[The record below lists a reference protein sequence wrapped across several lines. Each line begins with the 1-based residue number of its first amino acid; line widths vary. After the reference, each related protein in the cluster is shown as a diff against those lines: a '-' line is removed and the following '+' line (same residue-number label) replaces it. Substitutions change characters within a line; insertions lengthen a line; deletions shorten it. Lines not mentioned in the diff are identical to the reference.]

1 MLNNLERIFTRA
13 KRRNRLSGTLDEYKT
28 QTRSATYILPASGS
42 IIGQPVDFAAGAII
56 ISIGLEATMRAQ
68 AASAPRGSL
77 DMIRIGMDLPSQD
90 GTLVS
95 GGPVR
100 ASCLC
105 GRDGSR
111 QWPEREI
118 VMPKQGSISV
128 SLTNLTTSDLDVDVS
143 FNILI
148 PRGAG

>member
-1 MLNNLERIFTRA
+1 
-13 KRRNRLSGTLDEYKT
+13 
-28 QTRSATYILPASGS
+28 
-42 IIGQPVDFAAGAII
+42 
-56 ISIGLEATMRAQ
+56 
-68 AASAPRGSL
+68 
-77 DMIRIGMDLPSQD
+77 
-90 GTLVS
+90 
-95 GGPVR
+95 VR